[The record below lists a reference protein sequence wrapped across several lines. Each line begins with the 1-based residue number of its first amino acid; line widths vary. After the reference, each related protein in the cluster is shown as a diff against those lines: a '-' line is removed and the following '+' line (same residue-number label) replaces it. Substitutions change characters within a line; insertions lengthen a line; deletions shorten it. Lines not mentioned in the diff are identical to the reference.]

1 MRIRMYNVGFGD
13 CFCIRDRKS
22 SLLVDFG
29 AANSKIEGRP
39 RREVFDVIISDLTTI
54 SRKNLLL
61 THFHPDHVSGLLYMM
76 RYRRDAYEFEKIYLP
91 DVFSDPEM
99 KYTLT
104 LLLLADVTKKAS
116 LPGRRV
122 SLFALAEALC
132 ARKVKIDLLSRGS
145 EFEGKYTALWPDVR
159 EVSRETEDVFNS
171 LIEDNEKAMTELVNI
186 AEEVRQLFM
195 SMTEEE
201 NEADDPGAEK
211 EAEDAALNQKDSD
224 SAGSVQENG
233 GLQEYVQTKLELES
247 KMGVDGFAAQAHA
260 ANGTAEVEK
269 GAETESAAGTGAK
282 PAVRSAEQEDT
293 VNSQKETQRRLR
305 PEKLEKKFRELQA
318 TPEFQILLE
327 CAEKQGSLLRQFR
340 HKISLAFQNTRD
352 GELNLLFTGDV
363 QPQYMKMIVED
374 YDGKIPLHEHY
385 WCIKVPHHGTES
397 HFFDFS
403 RFSPENMLIPNGAY
417 YDNSKKKSKNQR
429 TSMQYGG
436 LFYIN
441 DAHMYCSNCDCCDS
455 YENGCSC
462 REYDVISPSYYKDI

>member
-54 SRKNLLL
+54 RKKNLLL

-91 DVFSDPEM
+91 DVFSGPEM
-99 KYTLT
+99 KYTLA

-122 SLFALAEALC
+122 SLFALAEALY

-145 EFEGKYTALWPDVR
+145 EFEGKYTALWPDVS
-159 EVSRETEDVFNS
+159 EVSRETEEVFNS
-171 LIEDNEKAMTELVNI
+171 LIENHENAMTELVNI
-186 AEEVRQLFM
+186 AEEVRELFL
-195 SMTEEE
+195 SMTEETLEAEEKSEPLSVPEDTDGPESSLKDPREYSGE
-201 NEADDPGAEK
+201 NEEYTQEKLVLANEDAGAAIEDTAEDPEETEK
-211 EAEDAALNQKDSD
+211 ER
-224 SAGSVQENG
+224 V
-233 GLQEYVQTKLELES
+233 
-247 KMGVDGFAAQAHA
+247 
-260 ANGTAEVEK
+260 
-269 GAETESAAGTGAK
+269 
-282 PAVRSAEQEDT
+282 
-293 VNSQKETQRRLR
+293 RRLN

-318 TPEFQILLE
+318 TEEFQALLE
-327 CAEKQGSLLRQFR
+327 SAEKQGHSLRQFR
-340 HKISLAFQNTRD
+340 HKISLAFQNTID

-363 QPQYMKMIVED
+363 QPQYMKMIAEN
-374 YDGKIPLHEHY
+374 YDGKIQLHEHY

-403 RFSPENMLIPNGAY
+403 GFSPENMMIPNGAY

>member
-54 SRKNLLL
+54 RKKNLLL

-91 DVFSDPEM
+91 DVFSGPEM
-99 KYTLT
+99 KYTLA

-145 EFEGKYTALWPDVR
+145 EFEGKYTALWPDVS
-159 EVSRETEDVFNS
+159 EVSRETEEVFNS
-171 LIEDNEKAMTELVNI
+171 LIENHENAMTELVNI
-186 AEEVRQLFM
+186 AEEVRELFL
-195 SMTEEE
+195 SMTEETLEAEEKSEPLSVPEDTDGPESSLKDPREYSGE
-201 NEADDPGAEK
+201 NEEYTQEKLVLANEDAGAAIEDTAEDPEETEK
-211 EAEDAALNQKDSD
+211 ER
-224 SAGSVQENG
+224 V
-233 GLQEYVQTKLELES
+233 
-247 KMGVDGFAAQAHA
+247 
-260 ANGTAEVEK
+260 
-269 GAETESAAGTGAK
+269 
-282 PAVRSAEQEDT
+282 
-293 VNSQKETQRRLR
+293 RRLN

-318 TPEFQILLE
+318 TEEFQALLE
-327 CAEKQGSLLRQFR
+327 SAEKQGHSLRQFR
-340 HKISLAFQNTRD
+340 HKISLAFHNTID

-363 QPQYMKMIVED
+363 QPQYMKMIAEN
-374 YDGKIPLHEHY
+374 YDGKIQLHEHY

-397 HFFDFS
+397 HFFDF
-403 RFSPENMLIPNGAY
+403 RGFSPENMMIPNGAY

>member
-54 SRKNLLL
+54 RKKNLLL

-91 DVFSDPEM
+91 DVFSGPEM
-99 KYTLT
+99 KYTLA

-145 EFEGKYTALWPDVR
+145 EFEGKYTALWPDVS
-159 EVSRETEDVFNS
+159 EVSRETEEVFNS
-171 LIEDNEKAMTELVNI
+171 LIENHENAMTELVNI
-186 AEEVRQLFM
+186 AEEVRELFL
-195 SMTEEE
+195 SMTEETLEAEEKSEPLSVPEDTDGPESSLKDPREYSGE
-201 NEADDPGAEK
+201 NEEYTQEKLVLANEDAGAAIEDTAEDPEETEK
-211 EAEDAALNQKDSD
+211 ER
-224 SAGSVQENG
+224 V
-233 GLQEYVQTKLELES
+233 
-247 KMGVDGFAAQAHA
+247 
-260 ANGTAEVEK
+260 
-269 GAETESAAGTGAK
+269 
-282 PAVRSAEQEDT
+282 
-293 VNSQKETQRRLR
+293 RRLN

-318 TPEFQILLE
+318 TEEFQALLE
-327 CAEKQGSLLRQFR
+327 SAEKQGHSLRQFR
-340 HKISLAFQNTRD
+340 HKISLAFQNTID

-363 QPQYMKMIVED
+363 QPQYLKMIAEN
-374 YDGKIPLHEHY
+374 YDGKIQLHEHY
-385 WCIKVPHHGTES
+385 WCIKVTHHGTES

-403 RFSPENMLIPNGAY
+403 GFSPENMMIPNGAY

>member
-1 MRIRMYNVGFGD
+1 MRIRIYNVGFGD

-54 SRKNLLL
+54 RKKNLLL

-91 DVFSDPEM
+91 DVFSGPEM
-99 KYTLT
+99 KYTLA

-145 EFEGKYTALWPDVR
+145 EFEGKYTALWPDVS
-159 EVSRETEDVFNS
+159 EVSRETEEVFNS
-171 LIEDNEKAMTELVNI
+171 LIENHENAMTELVNI
-186 AEEVRQLFM
+186 AEEVRELFL
-195 SMTEEE
+195 SMTEETLEAEEKSESLSVPEDTDGPESSLKDPREYSGE
-201 NEADDPGAEK
+201 NEEYTQEKLVLANEDAGAAIEDTAEDPEETEK
-211 EAEDAALNQKDSD
+211 ER
-224 SAGSVQENG
+224 V
-233 GLQEYVQTKLELES
+233 
-247 KMGVDGFAAQAHA
+247 
-260 ANGTAEVEK
+260 
-269 GAETESAAGTGAK
+269 
-282 PAVRSAEQEDT
+282 
-293 VNSQKETQRRLR
+293 RRLN

-318 TPEFQILLE
+318 TEEFQALLE
-327 CAEKQGSLLRQFR
+327 SAEKQGHSLRQFR
-340 HKISLAFQNTRD
+340 HKISLAFQNTID

-363 QPQYMKMIVED
+363 QPQYMKMIAEN
-374 YDGKIPLHEHY
+374 YDGKIQLHEHY

-403 RFSPENMLIPNGAY
+403 GFSPENMMIPNGAY

>member
-54 SRKNLLL
+54 RKKNLLL

-91 DVFSDPEM
+91 DVFSGPEM
-99 KYTLT
+99 KYTLA

-145 EFEGKYTALWPDVR
+145 EFEGKYTALWPDVS
-159 EVSRETEDVFNS
+159 EVSRETEEVFNS
-171 LIEDNEKAMTELVNI
+171 LIENHENAMTELVNI
-186 AEEVRQLFM
+186 AEEVRELFL
-195 SMTEEE
+195 SMTEETLEAEEKSEPLSVPEDTDGPESSLKDPREYSGE
-201 NEADDPGAEK
+201 NEEYTQEKLVLANEDAGAAIEDTAEDPEETEK
-211 EAEDAALNQKDSD
+211 ER
-224 SAGSVQENG
+224 V
-233 GLQEYVQTKLELES
+233 
-247 KMGVDGFAAQAHA
+247 
-260 ANGTAEVEK
+260 
-269 GAETESAAGTGAK
+269 
-282 PAVRSAEQEDT
+282 
-293 VNSQKETQRRLR
+293 RRLN

-318 TPEFQILLE
+318 TEEFQALLE
-327 CAEKQGSLLRQFR
+327 SAEKQGHSLRQFR
-340 HKISLAFQNTRD
+340 HKISLAFQNTID

-363 QPQYMKMIVED
+363 QPQYMKMIAEN
-374 YDGKIPLHEHY
+374 YDGKIQLHEHY

-403 RFSPENMLIPNGAY
+403 GFSPENMMIPNGAY

-436 LFYIN
+436 LFY
-441 DAHMYCSNCDCCDS
+441 
-455 YENGCSC
+455 
-462 REYDVISPSYYKDI
+462 

>member
-54 SRKNLLL
+54 RKKNLLL

-159 EVSRETEDVFNS
+159 TVSSETEDVFNS
-171 LIEDNEKAMTELVNI
+171 LIENNEKAMTELVNI

-195 SMTEEE
+195 SMTEDE
-201 NEADDPGAEK
+201 NESDVNLGAEK
-211 EAEDAALNQKDSD
+211 EVVDAAGKQTDSD
-224 SAGSVQENG
+224 SAGSVQGNNG
-233 GLQEYVQTKLELES
+233 TQEY
-247 KMGVDGFAAQAHA
+247 AQAELRH
-260 ANGTAEVEK
+260 
-269 GAETESAAGTGAK
+269 
-282 PAVRSAEQEDT
+282 
-293 VNSQKETQRRLR
+293 RLK

-318 TPEFQILLE
+318 TAEFQALLE
-327 CAEKQGSLLRQFR
+327 CAEKQGHLLRQFR

-363 QPQYMKMIVED
+363 QPRYMKMIVED
-374 YDGKIPLHEHY
+374 YDGRIPLHEHY

-403 RFSPENMLIPNGAY
+403 RFSPENMMIPNGAY

>member
-54 SRKNLLL
+54 RKKNLLL

-91 DVFSDPEM
+91 DVFSGPEM
-99 KYTLT
+99 KYTLA

-145 EFEGKYTALWPDVR
+145 EFEGKYTALWPDVS
-159 EVSRETEDVFNS
+159 EVSRETEEVFNS
-171 LIEDNEKAMTELVNI
+171 LIENHENAMTELVNI
-186 AEEVRQLFM
+186 AEEVRELFL
-195 SMTEEE
+195 SMTEETLEAEEKSEPLSVPEDTDGPESSLKDPREYSGE
-201 NEADDPGAEK
+201 NEEYTQEKLVLANEDAGAAIEDTAEDPEETEK
-211 EAEDAALNQKDSD
+211 ER
-224 SAGSVQENG
+224 V
-233 GLQEYVQTKLELES
+233 
-247 KMGVDGFAAQAHA
+247 
-260 ANGTAEVEK
+260 
-269 GAETESAAGTGAK
+269 
-282 PAVRSAEQEDT
+282 
-293 VNSQKETQRRLR
+293 RRLN

-318 TPEFQILLE
+318 TEEFQALLE
-327 CAEKQGSLLRQFR
+327 SAEKQGHSLRQFR
-340 HKISLAFQNTRD
+340 HKISLAFQNTID

-363 QPQYMKMIVED
+363 QPQYMKMIAEN
-374 YDGKIPLHEHY
+374 YDGKIQLHEHY

-403 RFSPENMLIPNGAY
+403 GFSPENMMIPNGAY

-462 REYDVISPSYYKDI
+462 REYDVISPLYYKDI

>member
-54 SRKNLLL
+54 RKKNLLL

-159 EVSRETEDVFNS
+159 TVSSETEDVFNS
-171 LIEDNEKAMTELVNI
+171 LIENNEKAMTELVNI

-195 SMTEEE
+195 SMTEDE
-201 NEADDPGAEK
+201 NEADVNLGAEK
-211 EAEDAALNQKDSD
+211 EVVDAAGKQTDSD
-224 SAGSVQENG
+224 SAGSVQGNNG
-233 GLQEYVQTKLELES
+233 TQEY
-247 KMGVDGFAAQAHA
+247 AQAELRH
-260 ANGTAEVEK
+260 
-269 GAETESAAGTGAK
+269 
-282 PAVRSAEQEDT
+282 
-293 VNSQKETQRRLR
+293 RLK

-318 TPEFQILLE
+318 TAEFQALLE
-327 CAEKQGSLLRQFR
+327 CAEKQGHLLRQFR

-363 QPQYMKMIVED
+363 QPRYMKMIVED
-374 YDGKIPLHEHY
+374 YDGRIPLHEHY

-403 RFSPENMLIPNGAY
+403 RFSPENMMIPNGAY

-462 REYDVISPSYYKDI
+462 REYDIISPSYYKDI

>member
-1 MRIRMYNVGFGD
+1 MYNVGFGD

-54 SRKNLLL
+54 RKKNLLL

-91 DVFSDPEM
+91 DVFSGPEM
-99 KYTLT
+99 KYTLA
-104 LLLLADVTKKAS
+104 LLLLADVTKKVS

-145 EFEGKYTALWPDVR
+145 EFEGKYTALWPDVS
-159 EVSRETEDVFNS
+159 EVSRETEEVFNS
-171 LIEDNEKAMTELVNI
+171 LIENHENAMTELVNI
-186 AEEVRQLFM
+186 AEEVRELFL
-195 SMTEEE
+195 SMTEETLEAEEKSEPLSVPEDTDGPESSLKDPREYSGE
-201 NEADDPGAEK
+201 NEEYTQEKLVLANEDAGAAIEDTAEDPEETEK
-211 EAEDAALNQKDSD
+211 ER
-224 SAGSVQENG
+224 V
-233 GLQEYVQTKLELES
+233 
-247 KMGVDGFAAQAHA
+247 
-260 ANGTAEVEK
+260 
-269 GAETESAAGTGAK
+269 
-282 PAVRSAEQEDT
+282 
-293 VNSQKETQRRLR
+293 RRLN

-318 TPEFQILLE
+318 TEEFQALLE
-327 CAEKQGSLLRQFR
+327 SAEKQGHSLRQFR
-340 HKISLAFQNTRD
+340 HKISLAFQNTID

-363 QPQYMKMIVED
+363 QPQYMKMIAEN
-374 YDGKIPLHEHY
+374 YDGKIQLHEHY

-403 RFSPENMLIPNGAY
+403 GFSPENMMIPNGAY

>member
-13 CFCIRDRKS
+13 CFCIRDRKG

-29 AANSKIEGRP
+29 AVNSKIEGRP

-54 SRKNLLL
+54 RKKNLLL

-122 SLFALAEALC
+122 SLLALAEALC

-145 EFEGKYTALWPDVR
+145 EFEGKYTALWPDVKM
-159 EVSRETEDVFNS
+159 VNRETEDVFNS

-195 SMTEEE
+195 SMTVDE
-201 NEADDPGAEK
+201 NGADNLGAEK
-211 EAEDAALNQKDSD
+211 EAVDA
-224 SAGSVQENG
+224 
-233 GLQEYVQTKLELES
+233 
-247 KMGVDGFAAQAHA
+247 A
-260 ANGTAEVEK
+260 ANGTV
-269 GAETESAAGTGAK
+269 GAETGAETASTAGTGVK
-282 PAVRSAEQEDT
+282 SAVKSAEQEDIE
-293 VNSQKETQRRLR
+293 NSQKETQRRLR
-305 PEKLEKKFRELQA
+305 PEKLEKKFRELQV
-318 TPEFQILLE
+318 TPEFQTLLE
-327 CAEKQGSLLRQFR
+327 CAEKQGHLLRQFR
-340 HKISLAFQNTRD
+340 HKISLAFQNTSD

-403 RFSPENMLIPNGAY
+403 RFSPENMMIPNGAY

>member
-54 SRKNLLL
+54 RKKNLLL

-159 EVSRETEDVFNS
+159 TVSNETEDVFNS

-195 SMTEEE
+195 SMTEDE
-201 NEADDPGAEK
+201 NEADVNLGAEK
-211 EAEDAALNQKDSD
+211 EVVDAAGKQTDSD
-224 SAGSVQENG
+224 SAGSVQGNNG
-233 GLQEYVQTKLELES
+233 AQEY
-247 KMGVDGFAAQAHA
+247 AQAELRH
-260 ANGTAEVEK
+260 
-269 GAETESAAGTGAK
+269 
-282 PAVRSAEQEDT
+282 
-293 VNSQKETQRRLR
+293 RLK

-318 TPEFQILLE
+318 TAEFQALLE
-327 CAEKQGSLLRQFR
+327 CAEKQGHLLRQFR

-363 QPQYMKMIVED
+363 QPRYMKMIVED
-374 YDGKIPLHEHY
+374 YDGRIPLHEHY

-403 RFSPENMLIPNGAY
+403 RFSPENMMIPNGAY

>member
-54 SRKNLLL
+54 RKKNLLL

-91 DVFSDPEM
+91 DVFSGPEM
-99 KYTLT
+99 KYTLA

-145 EFEGKYTALWPDVR
+145 EFEGKYTALWPDVS
-159 EVSRETEDVFNS
+159 EVSRETEEVFNS
-171 LIEDNEKAMTELVNI
+171 LIENHENAMTELVNI
-186 AEEVRQLFM
+186 AEEVRELFL
-195 SMTEEE
+195 SMTEETLEAEEKSEPLSVPEDTDGPESSLKDPREYSGE
-201 NEADDPGAEK
+201 NEGYTQEKLVLANEDAGAAIEDTAEDPEETEK
-211 EAEDAALNQKDSD
+211 ER
-224 SAGSVQENG
+224 V
-233 GLQEYVQTKLELES
+233 
-247 KMGVDGFAAQAHA
+247 
-260 ANGTAEVEK
+260 
-269 GAETESAAGTGAK
+269 
-282 PAVRSAEQEDT
+282 
-293 VNSQKETQRRLR
+293 RRLN

-318 TPEFQILLE
+318 TEEFQALLE
-327 CAEKQGSLLRQFR
+327 SAEKQGHSLRQFR
-340 HKISLAFQNTRD
+340 HKISLAFQNTID

-363 QPQYMKMIVED
+363 QPQYMKMIAEN
-374 YDGKIPLHEHY
+374 YDGKIQLYEHY

-403 RFSPENMLIPNGAY
+403 GFSPENMMIPNGAY

>member
-54 SRKNLLL
+54 RKKNLLL
-61 THFHPDHVSGLLYMM
+61 THFHPDHVSGLLYIM

-91 DVFSDPEM
+91 DVFSGPEM
-99 KYTLT
+99 KYTLA

-145 EFEGKYTALWPDVR
+145 EFEGKYTALWPDVS
-159 EVSRETEDVFNS
+159 EVSRETEEVFNS
-171 LIEDNEKAMTELVNI
+171 LIENHENAMTELVNI
-186 AEEVRQLFM
+186 AEEVRELFL
-195 SMTEEE
+195 SMTEETLEAEEKSEPLSVPEDTDGPESSLKDPREYSGE
-201 NEADDPGAEK
+201 NEEYTQEKLVLANEDAGAAIEDTAEDPEETEK
-211 EAEDAALNQKDSD
+211 ER
-224 SAGSVQENG
+224 V
-233 GLQEYVQTKLELES
+233 
-247 KMGVDGFAAQAHA
+247 
-260 ANGTAEVEK
+260 
-269 GAETESAAGTGAK
+269 
-282 PAVRSAEQEDT
+282 
-293 VNSQKETQRRLR
+293 RRLN

-318 TPEFQILLE
+318 TEEFQALLE
-327 CAEKQGSLLRQFR
+327 SAEKQGHSLRQFR
-340 HKISLAFQNTRD
+340 HKISLAFQNTID

-363 QPQYMKMIVED
+363 QPQYMKMIAEN
-374 YDGKIPLHEHY
+374 YDGKIQLHEHY

-403 RFSPENMLIPNGAY
+403 GFSPENMMIPNGAY

>member
-13 CFCIRDRKS
+13 CFCIRDRKG

-29 AANSKIEGRP
+29 AVNSKIEGRP

-54 SRKNLLL
+54 RKKNLLL

-122 SLFALAEALC
+122 SLLALAEALC

-159 EVSRETEDVFNS
+159 TVSSETEDVFNS
-171 LIEDNEKAMTELVNI
+171 LIENNEKAMTELVNI

-195 SMTEEE
+195 SMTEDE
-201 NEADDPGAEK
+201 NEADVNLGAEK
-211 EAEDAALNQKDSD
+211 EVVDAAGKQTDSD
-224 SAGSVQENG
+224 SAGSVQGNNG
-233 GLQEYVQTKLELES
+233 TQEY
-247 KMGVDGFAAQAHA
+247 AQAELWH
-260 ANGTAEVEK
+260 
-269 GAETESAAGTGAK
+269 
-282 PAVRSAEQEDT
+282 
-293 VNSQKETQRRLR
+293 RLK

-318 TPEFQILLE
+318 TAEFQALLE
-327 CAEKQGSLLRQFR
+327 CAEKQGHLLRQFR

-363 QPQYMKMIVED
+363 QPRYMKMIVED
-374 YDGKIPLHEHY
+374 YDRRIPLHEHY

-403 RFSPENMLIPNGAY
+403 RFSPENMMIPNGAY

>member
-54 SRKNLLL
+54 RKKNLLL

-91 DVFSDPEM
+91 DVFSGPEM
-99 KYTLT
+99 KYTLA

-145 EFEGKYTALWPDVR
+145 EFEGKYTALWPDVS
-159 EVSRETEDVFNS
+159 EVSRETEEVFNS
-171 LIEDNEKAMTELVNI
+171 LIENHENAMTELVNI
-186 AEEVRQLFM
+186 AEEVRELFL
-195 SMTEEE
+195 SMTEETLEAEEKSEPLSVPEDTDGPESSLKDPREYSGE
-201 NEADDPGAEK
+201 NEEYTQEKLVLANEDAGAAIEDTAEDPEETEK
-211 EAEDAALNQKDSD
+211 ER
-224 SAGSVQENG
+224 V
-233 GLQEYVQTKLELES
+233 
-247 KMGVDGFAAQAHA
+247 
-260 ANGTAEVEK
+260 
-269 GAETESAAGTGAK
+269 
-282 PAVRSAEQEDT
+282 
-293 VNSQKETQRRLR
+293 RRLN

-318 TPEFQILLE
+318 TEEFQALLE
-327 CAEKQGSLLRQFR
+327 SAEKQGHSLRQFR
-340 HKISLAFQNTRD
+340 HKISLAFQNTID

-363 QPQYMKMIVED
+363 QPQYFKFIEEN
-374 YDGKIPLHEHY
+374 YDGQILLNEHY
-385 WCIKVPHHGTES
+385 WCMMVPHHGTVS

-403 RFSPENMLIPNGAY
+403 GFSPENMMIPNGAY

>member
-29 AANSKIEGRP
+29 AANSKIEGKP
-39 RREVFDVIISDLTTI
+39 RRDVFDVIISDLTTI
-54 SRKNLLL
+54 RKKNLLL

-91 DVFSDPEM
+91 DVFSEPEM
-99 KYTLT
+99 KYTLA

-132 ARKVKIDLLSRGS
+132 ARKVKIDLLSRGD
-145 EFEGKYTALWPDVR
+145 EFEEKYTALWPDVHMVG
-159 EVSRETEDVFNS
+159 EETEDVFNS
-171 LIEDNEKAMTELVNI
+171 LIEDNESAMTELVNI
-186 AEEVRQLFM
+186 AEEVRQLFL
-195 SMTEEE
+195 SMTEEAEGRILPEEATE
-201 NEADDPGAEK
+201 NTSESGDF
-211 EAEDAALNQKDSD
+211 DA
-224 SAGSVQENG
+224 SV
-233 GLQEYVQTKLELES
+233 
-247 KMGVDGFAAQAHA
+247 
-260 ANGTAEVEK
+260 
-269 GAETESAAGTGAK
+269 ET
-282 PAVRSAEQEDT
+282 
-293 VNSQKETQRRLR
+293 QKEKLRRLR

-318 TPEFQILLE
+318 TPEFQSLLE
-327 CAEKQGSLLRQFR
+327 RAEQQGNLLRQFR

-352 GELNLLFTGDV
+352 GELNMLFTGDV

-403 RFSPENMLIPNGAY
+403 RFSPENMMIPNGAY

>member
-13 CFCIRDRKS
+13 CFCIRDRKR

-54 SRKNLLL
+54 RKKNLLL

-91 DVFSDPEM
+91 DVFSGPEM
-99 KYTLT
+99 KYTLA

-145 EFEGKYTALWPDVR
+145 EFEGKYTALWPDVS
-159 EVSRETEDVFNS
+159 EVSRETEEVFNS
-171 LIEDNEKAMTELVNI
+171 LIENHENAMTELVNI
-186 AEEVRQLFM
+186 AEEVRELFL
-195 SMTEEE
+195 SMTEETLEAEEKSEPLSVPEDTDGPESSLKDPREYSGE
-201 NEADDPGAEK
+201 NEEYTQEKLVLANEDAGAAIEDTAEDPEENEK
-211 EAEDAALNQKDSD
+211 ER
-224 SAGSVQENG
+224 V
-233 GLQEYVQTKLELES
+233 
-247 KMGVDGFAAQAHA
+247 
-260 ANGTAEVEK
+260 
-269 GAETESAAGTGAK
+269 
-282 PAVRSAEQEDT
+282 
-293 VNSQKETQRRLR
+293 RRLN

-318 TPEFQILLE
+318 TEEFRALLE
-327 CAEKQGSLLRQFR
+327 SAEKQGHSLRQFR
-340 HKISLAFQNTRD
+340 HKISLAFQNTID

-363 QPQYMKMIVED
+363 QPQYMKMIAEN
-374 YDGKIPLHEHY
+374 YDGKIQLHEHY

-403 RFSPENMLIPNGAY
+403 GFSPENMMIPNGAY

-441 DAHMYCSNCDCCDS
+441 DALMYCSNCDCCDS

>member
-13 CFCIRDRKS
+13 CFCIRDRKG

-29 AANSKIEGRP
+29 AVNSKIEGRP

-54 SRKNLLL
+54 RKKNLLL

-76 RYRRDAYEFEKIYLP
+76 RYRRYAYEFEKIYLP

-122 SLFALAEALC
+122 SLLALAEALC

-145 EFEGKYTALWPDVR
+145 EFEGKYTALWPDVKM
-159 EVSRETEDVFNS
+159 VNRETEDVFNS

-195 SMTEEE
+195 SMTVDE
-201 NEADDPGAEK
+201 NGADNLGAEK
-211 EAEDAALNQKDSD
+211 EAVDA
-224 SAGSVQENG
+224 
-233 GLQEYVQTKLELES
+233 
-247 KMGVDGFAAQAHA
+247 A
-260 ANGTAEVEK
+260 ANGTV
-269 GAETESAAGTGAK
+269 GAETGAETASTAGTGVK
-282 PAVRSAEQEDT
+282 SAVKSAEQEDIE
-293 VNSQKETQRRLR
+293 NSQKETQSRLR

-318 TPEFQILLE
+318 TAEFQALLE
-327 CAEKQGSLLRQFR
+327 CAEKQGHLLRQFR
-340 HKISLAFQNTRD
+340 HKISLAFQNTSD
-352 GELNLLFTGDV
+352 SELNLLFTGDV

-403 RFSPENMLIPNGAY
+403 RFSPENMMIPNGAY

>member
-1 MRIRMYNVGFGD
+1 MRIRMYNVGFGE

-54 SRKNLLL
+54 RKKNLLL

-91 DVFSDPEM
+91 DVFSGPEM
-99 KYTLT
+99 KYTLA

-145 EFEGKYTALWPDVR
+145 EFEGKYTALWPDVS
-159 EVSRETEDVFNS
+159 EVSRETEEVFNS
-171 LIEDNEKAMTELVNI
+171 LIENHENAMTELVNI
-186 AEEVRQLFM
+186 AEEVRELFL
-195 SMTEEE
+195 SMTEETLEAEEKSEPLSVPEDTDGPESSLKDPREYSGE
-201 NEADDPGAEK
+201 NEEYTQEKLVLANEDAGAAIEDTAEDPEETEK
-211 EAEDAALNQKDSD
+211 ER
-224 SAGSVQENG
+224 V
-233 GLQEYVQTKLELES
+233 
-247 KMGVDGFAAQAHA
+247 
-260 ANGTAEVEK
+260 
-269 GAETESAAGTGAK
+269 
-282 PAVRSAEQEDT
+282 
-293 VNSQKETQRRLR
+293 RRLN

-318 TPEFQILLE
+318 TEEFQALLE
-327 CAEKQGSLLRQFR
+327 SAEKQGHSLRQFR
-340 HKISLAFQNTRD
+340 HKISLAFQNTID

-363 QPQYMKMIVED
+363 QPQYMKMIAEN
-374 YDGKIPLHEHY
+374 YDGKIQLHEHY

-403 RFSPENMLIPNGAY
+403 GFSPENMMIPNGAY

>member
-54 SRKNLLL
+54 RKKNLLL

-91 DVFSDPEM
+91 DVFSGPEM
-99 KYTLT
+99 KYTLA

-145 EFEGKYTALWPDVR
+145 EFEGKYTALWPDVS
-159 EVSRETEDVFNS
+159 EVSRETEEVFNS
-171 LIEDNEKAMTELVNI
+171 LIENHENAMTELVNI
-186 AEEVRQLFM
+186 AEEVRELFL
-195 SMTEEE
+195 SMTEETLEAEEKSEPLSVPEDTDGPESSLKDPREYSGE
-201 NEADDPGAEK
+201 NEEYTQEKLVLANEDAGAAIEDTAEDPEETEK
-211 EAEDAALNQKDSD
+211 ER
-224 SAGSVQENG
+224 V
-233 GLQEYVQTKLELES
+233 
-247 KMGVDGFAAQAHA
+247 
-260 ANGTAEVEK
+260 
-269 GAETESAAGTGAK
+269 
-282 PAVRSAEQEDT
+282 
-293 VNSQKETQRRLR
+293 RRLN
-305 PEKLEKKFRELQA
+305 PEKLEKKVRELQA
-318 TPEFQILLE
+318 TEEFQALLE
-327 CAEKQGSLLRQFR
+327 SAEKQGHSLRQFR
-340 HKISLAFQNTRD
+340 HKISLAFQNTID

-363 QPQYMKMIVED
+363 QPQYMKMIAEN
-374 YDGKIPLHEHY
+374 YDGKIQLHEHY

-403 RFSPENMLIPNGAY
+403 GFSPENMMIPNGAY

>member
-54 SRKNLLL
+54 RKKNLLL

-91 DVFSDPEM
+91 DVFSGPEM
-99 KYTLT
+99 KYTLA
-104 LLLLADVTKKAS
+104 LLLLADVTKNDS

-145 EFEGKYTALWPDVR
+145 EFEGKYTALWPDVS
-159 EVSRETEDVFNS
+159 EVSRETEEVFNS
-171 LIEDNEKAMTELVNI
+171 LIENHENAMTELVNI
-186 AEEVRQLFM
+186 AEEVRELFL
-195 SMTEEE
+195 SMTEETLEAEEKSEPLSVPEDTDGPESSLKDPREYSGE
-201 NEADDPGAEK
+201 NEEYTQEKLVLANEDAGAAIEDTAEDPEETEK
-211 EAEDAALNQKDSD
+211 ER
-224 SAGSVQENG
+224 V
-233 GLQEYVQTKLELES
+233 
-247 KMGVDGFAAQAHA
+247 
-260 ANGTAEVEK
+260 
-269 GAETESAAGTGAK
+269 
-282 PAVRSAEQEDT
+282 
-293 VNSQKETQRRLR
+293 RRLN

-318 TPEFQILLE
+318 TEEFQALLE
-327 CAEKQGSLLRQFR
+327 SAEKQGHSLRQFR
-340 HKISLAFQNTRD
+340 HKISLAFQNTID

-363 QPQYMKMIVED
+363 QPQYLKMIAEN
-374 YDGKIPLHEHY
+374 YDGKIQLHEHY

-403 RFSPENMLIPNGAY
+403 GFSPENMMIPNGAY

>member
-1 MRIRMYNVGFGD
+1 MYNVGFGD

-54 SRKNLLL
+54 RKKNLLL

-91 DVFSDPEM
+91 DVFSGPEM
-99 KYTLT
+99 KYTLA

-132 ARKVKIDLLSRGS
+132 ARRVKIDLLSRGS
-145 EFEGKYTALWPDVR
+145 EFEGKYTALWPDLS
-159 EVSRETEDVFNS
+159 EVSRETEEVFNS
-171 LIEDNEKAMTELVNI
+171 LIENHENAMTELVNI
-186 AEEVRQLFM
+186 AEEVRELFL
-195 SMTEEE
+195 SMTEETLEAEEKSEPLSVPEDTDGPESSLKDPREYSGE
-201 NEADDPGAEK
+201 NEEYTQEKLVLANEDAGAAIEDTAEDPEETEK
-211 EAEDAALNQKDSD
+211 ER
-224 SAGSVQENG
+224 V
-233 GLQEYVQTKLELES
+233 
-247 KMGVDGFAAQAHA
+247 
-260 ANGTAEVEK
+260 
-269 GAETESAAGTGAK
+269 
-282 PAVRSAEQEDT
+282 
-293 VNSQKETQRRLR
+293 RRLN

-318 TPEFQILLE
+318 TEEFQALLE
-327 CAEKQGSLLRQFR
+327 SAEKQGHSLRQFR
-340 HKISLAFQNTRD
+340 HKISLAFQNTID

-363 QPQYMKMIVED
+363 QPQYMKMIAEN
-374 YDGKIPLHEHY
+374 YDGKIQLHEHY

-403 RFSPENMLIPNGAY
+403 GFSPENMMIPNGAY

>member
-54 SRKNLLL
+54 RKKNLLL

-91 DVFSDPEM
+91 DVFSGPEM
-99 KYTLT
+99 KYTLA

-145 EFEGKYTALWPDVR
+145 EFEGKYTALWPDVS
-159 EVSRETEDVFNS
+159 EVSRETEEVFNS
-171 LIEDNEKAMTELVNI
+171 LIENHENAMTELVNI
-186 AEEVRQLFM
+186 AEEVRELFL
-195 SMTEEE
+195 SMTEETLEAEEKSEPLSVPEDTDGPESSLKDPREYSGE
-201 NEADDPGAEK
+201 NEEYTQEKLVLANEDAGAAIEDTAEDPEETEK
-211 EAEDAALNQKDSD
+211 ER
-224 SAGSVQENG
+224 V
-233 GLQEYVQTKLELES
+233 
-247 KMGVDGFAAQAHA
+247 
-260 ANGTAEVEK
+260 
-269 GAETESAAGTGAK
+269 
-282 PAVRSAEQEDT
+282 
-293 VNSQKETQRRLR
+293 RRLN
-305 PEKLEKKFRELQA
+305 PEKLEKKFRELHA
-318 TPEFQILLE
+318 TEEFQALLE
-327 CAEKQGSLLRQFR
+327 SAEKQGHSLRQFR
-340 HKISLAFQNTRD
+340 HKISLAFHNTID

-363 QPQYMKMIVED
+363 QPQYMKMIAEN
-374 YDGKIPLHEHY
+374 YDGKIQLHEHY

-403 RFSPENMLIPNGAY
+403 GFSPENMMIPNGAY

>member
-54 SRKNLLL
+54 RKKNLLL

-91 DVFSDPEM
+91 DVFSGPEM
-99 KYTLT
+99 KYTLA

-145 EFEGKYTALWPDVR
+145 EFEGKYTALWPDVS
-159 EVSRETEDVFNS
+159 EVSRETEEVFNS
-171 LIEDNEKAMTELVNI
+171 LIENHENAMTELVNI
-186 AEEVRQLFM
+186 AEEVRELFL
-195 SMTEEE
+195 SMTEETLEAEEKSEPLSVPEDTDGPESSLKDPREYSGE
-201 NEADDPGAEK
+201 NEEYTQEKLVLANEDAGA
-211 EAEDAALNQKDSD
+211 AIEDAAEDP
-224 SAGSVQENG
+224 E
-233 GLQEYVQTKLELES
+233 
-247 KMGVDGFAAQAHA
+247 
-260 ANGTAEVEK
+260 
-269 GAETESAAGTGAK
+269 ETE
-282 PAVRSAEQEDT
+282 
-293 VNSQKETQRRLR
+293 KERVCRLN

-318 TPEFQILLE
+318 TEEFQALLE
-327 CAEKQGSLLRQFR
+327 SAEKQGHSLRQFR
-340 HKISLAFQNTRD
+340 HKISLAFQNTID

-363 QPQYMKMIVED
+363 QPQYMKMIAEN
-374 YDGKIPLHEHY
+374 YDGKIQLHEHY

-403 RFSPENMLIPNGAY
+403 GFSPENMMIPNGAY

>member
-54 SRKNLLL
+54 RKKNLLL

-91 DVFSDPEM
+91 DVFSGPEM
-99 KYTLT
+99 KYTLA
-104 LLLLADVTKKAS
+104 LLLLADVTKKAI

-145 EFEGKYTALWPDVR
+145 EFEGKYTALWPDVS
-159 EVSRETEDVFNS
+159 EVSRETEEVFNS
-171 LIEDNEKAMTELVNI
+171 LIENHENAMTELVNI
-186 AEEVRQLFM
+186 AEEVRELFL
-195 SMTEEE
+195 SMTEETLEAEEKSEPLSVPEDTDGPESSLKDPREYSGE
-201 NEADDPGAEK
+201 NEEYTQEKLVLANEDAGAAIEDTAEDPEETEK
-211 EAEDAALNQKDSD
+211 ER
-224 SAGSVQENG
+224 V
-233 GLQEYVQTKLELES
+233 
-247 KMGVDGFAAQAHA
+247 
-260 ANGTAEVEK
+260 
-269 GAETESAAGTGAK
+269 
-282 PAVRSAEQEDT
+282 
-293 VNSQKETQRRLR
+293 RRLN

-318 TPEFQILLE
+318 TEEFQALLE
-327 CAEKQGSLLRQFR
+327 SAEKQGHSLRQFR
-340 HKISLAFQNTRD
+340 HKISLAFQNTID

-363 QPQYMKMIVED
+363 QPQYMKMIAEN
-374 YDGKIPLHEHY
+374 YDGKIQLHEHY

-403 RFSPENMLIPNGAY
+403 GFSPENMMIPNGAY

>member
-54 SRKNLLL
+54 RKKNLLL

-91 DVFSDPEM
+91 DVFSGPEM
-99 KYTLT
+99 KYTLA

-145 EFEGKYTALWPDVR
+145 EFEGKYTALWPDVS
-159 EVSRETEDVFNS
+159 EVSRETEEVFNS
-171 LIEDNEKAMTELVNI
+171 LIENHENAMTELVNI
-186 AEEVRQLFM
+186 AEEVRELFL
-195 SMTEEE
+195 SMTEETLEAEEKSEPLSVPEDTDGPESSLKDPREYSGE
-201 NEADDPGAEK
+201 NEEYTQEKLVLANEDAGAAIEDTAEDPEETEK
-211 EAEDAALNQKDSD
+211 ER
-224 SAGSVQENG
+224 V
-233 GLQEYVQTKLELES
+233 
-247 KMGVDGFAAQAHA
+247 
-260 ANGTAEVEK
+260 
-269 GAETESAAGTGAK
+269 
-282 PAVRSAEQEDT
+282 
-293 VNSQKETQRRLR
+293 RRLN

-318 TPEFQILLE
+318 TEEFQALLE
-327 CAEKQGSLLRQFR
+327 SAEKQGHSLRQFR
-340 HKISLAFQNTRD
+340 HKISLAFQNTID

-363 QPQYMKMIVED
+363 QPQYMKMIAEN
-374 YDGKIPLHEHY
+374 YDGKIQLHEHY

-403 RFSPENMLIPNGAY
+403 GFSPENMMIPNGAY

-462 REYDVISPSYYKDI
+462 RE

>member
-54 SRKNLLL
+54 RKKNLLL

-91 DVFSDPEM
+91 DVFSGPEM
-99 KYTLT
+99 KYTLA

-145 EFEGKYTALWPDVR
+145 EFEGKYTALWPDVS
-159 EVSRETEDVFNS
+159 EVSRETEEVFNS
-171 LIEDNEKAMTELVNI
+171 LIENHENAMTELVNI
-186 AEEVRQLFM
+186 AEEVRELFL
-195 SMTEEE
+195 SMTEETLDAEEKSEPLSVPEDTDGPESSLKDPREYSGE
-201 NEADDPGAEK
+201 NEEYTQEKLVLANEDAGAAIEDTAEDPEETEK
-211 EAEDAALNQKDSD
+211 ER
-224 SAGSVQENG
+224 V
-233 GLQEYVQTKLELES
+233 
-247 KMGVDGFAAQAHA
+247 
-260 ANGTAEVEK
+260 
-269 GAETESAAGTGAK
+269 
-282 PAVRSAEQEDT
+282 
-293 VNSQKETQRRLR
+293 RRLN

-318 TPEFQILLE
+318 TEEFQALLE
-327 CAEKQGSLLRQFR
+327 SAEKQGHSLRQFR
-340 HKISLAFQNTRD
+340 HKISLAFQNTID

-363 QPQYMKMIVED
+363 QPQYMKMIAEN
-374 YDGKIPLHEHY
+374 YDGKIQLHEHY

-403 RFSPENMLIPNGAY
+403 GFSPENMMIPNGAY

>member
-54 SRKNLLL
+54 RKKNLLL

-91 DVFSDPEM
+91 DVFSGPEM
-99 KYTLT
+99 KYTLA

-145 EFEGKYTALWPDVR
+145 EFEGKYTALWPDVS
-159 EVSRETEDVFNS
+159 EVSRETEEVFNS
-171 LIEDNEKAMTELVNI
+171 LIENHENAMTELVNI
-186 AEEVRQLFM
+186 AEEVRELFL
-195 SMTEEE
+195 SMTEETLEAEEKSEPLSVPEDTDGPESSLKDPREYSGE
-201 NEADDPGAEK
+201 NEEYTQEKLVLANEDAGAAIEDTAEDPEETEK
-211 EAEDAALNQKDSD
+211 ER
-224 SAGSVQENG
+224 V
-233 GLQEYVQTKLELES
+233 
-247 KMGVDGFAAQAHA
+247 
-260 ANGTAEVEK
+260 
-269 GAETESAAGTGAK
+269 
-282 PAVRSAEQEDT
+282 
-293 VNSQKETQRRLR
+293 RRLN

-318 TPEFQILLE
+318 TEEFQALLE
-327 CAEKQGSLLRQFR
+327 SAEKQGHSLRQFR
-340 HKISLAFQNTRD
+340 HKISLAFQNTID

-363 QPQYMKMIVED
+363 QPQYMKMIAEN
-374 YDGKIPLHEHY
+374 YDGKIQLHEHY

-403 RFSPENMLIPNGAY
+403 GFSR
-417 YDNSKKKSKNQR
+417 K
-429 TSMQYGG
+429 T
-436 LFYIN
+436 
-441 DAHMYCSNCDCCDS
+441 
-455 YENGCSC
+455 
-462 REYDVISPSYYKDI
+462 

>member
-54 SRKNLLL
+54 RKKNLLL

-91 DVFSDPEM
+91 DVFSGPEM
-99 KYTLT
+99 KYTLA

-145 EFEGKYTALWPDVR
+145 EFEGKYTALWPDVS
-159 EVSRETEDVFNS
+159 EVSRETEEVFNS
-171 LIEDNEKAMTELVNI
+171 LIENHENAMTELVNI
-186 AEEVRQLFM
+186 AEEVRELFL
-195 SMTEEE
+195 SMTEETLEAEEKSEPLSVPEDTDGPESSLKDPREYSGE
-201 NEADDPGAEK
+201 NEEYTQEKLVLANEDAGAAIEDTAEDPEETEK
-211 EAEDAALNQKDSD
+211 ER
-224 SAGSVQENG
+224 V
-233 GLQEYVQTKLELES
+233 
-247 KMGVDGFAAQAHA
+247 
-260 ANGTAEVEK
+260 
-269 GAETESAAGTGAK
+269 
-282 PAVRSAEQEDT
+282 
-293 VNSQKETQRRLR
+293 RRLN

-318 TPEFQILLE
+318 TEEFQALLE
-327 CAEKQGSLLRQFR
+327 SAEKQGHSLRQFR
-340 HKISLAFQNTRD
+340 HKISLVFQNTID

-363 QPQYMKMIVED
+363 QPQYMKMIAEN
-374 YDGKIPLHEHY
+374 YDGKIQLHEHY

-403 RFSPENMLIPNGAY
+403 GFSPENMMIPNGAY

>member
-54 SRKNLLL
+54 RKKNLLL

-159 EVSRETEDVFNS
+159 TVSNETEDVFNS
-171 LIEDNEKAMTELVNI
+171 LIENNEKAMTELVNI

-195 SMTEEE
+195 SMTEDE
-201 NEADDPGAEK
+201 NEADVNLGEEK
-211 EAEDAALNQKDSD
+211 EVVDAAGKQTDSD
-224 SAGSVQENG
+224 SAGSVQGNNG
-233 GLQEYVQTKLELES
+233 TQEY
-247 KMGVDGFAAQAHA
+247 AQAELRH
-260 ANGTAEVEK
+260 
-269 GAETESAAGTGAK
+269 
-282 PAVRSAEQEDT
+282 
-293 VNSQKETQRRLR
+293 RLK

-318 TPEFQILLE
+318 TAEFQALLE
-327 CAEKQGSLLRQFR
+327 CAEKQGHLLRQFR

-363 QPQYMKMIVED
+363 QPRYMKMIVED
-374 YDGKIPLHEHY
+374 YDGRIPLHEHY

-403 RFSPENMLIPNGAY
+403 RFSPENMMIPNGAY

>member
-54 SRKNLLL
+54 RKKNLLL

-91 DVFSDPEM
+91 DVFSGPEM
-99 KYTLT
+99 KYTLA

-145 EFEGKYTALWPDVR
+145 EFEGKYTALWPDVS
-159 EVSRETEDVFNS
+159 EVSRETEEVFNS
-171 LIEDNEKAMTELVNI
+171 LIENHENAMTELVNI
-186 AEEVRQLFM
+186 AEEVRELFL
-195 SMTEEE
+195 SMTEETLEAEEKSEPLSVPEDTDGPESSLKDPREYSGE
-201 NEADDPGAEK
+201 NEEYTQEKLVLANEDAGAAIEDTAEDPEETEK
-211 EAEDAALNQKDSD
+211 ER
-224 SAGSVQENG
+224 V
-233 GLQEYVQTKLELES
+233 
-247 KMGVDGFAAQAHA
+247 
-260 ANGTAEVEK
+260 
-269 GAETESAAGTGAK
+269 
-282 PAVRSAEQEDT
+282 
-293 VNSQKETQRRLR
+293 RRLN

-318 TPEFQILLE
+318 TEEFQALLE
-327 CAEKQGSLLRQFR
+327 SAEKQGHSLRQFR
-340 HKISLAFQNTRD
+340 HKISLAFQNTSD

-363 QPQYMKMIVED
+363 QPQYMKMIAEN
-374 YDGKIPLHEHY
+374 YDGKIQLHEHY

-403 RFSPENMLIPNGAY
+403 GFSPENMMIPNGAY

>member
-1 MRIRMYNVGFGD
+1 MYNVGFGD

-54 SRKNLLL
+54 RKKNLLL

-91 DVFSDPEM
+91 DVFSGPEM
-99 KYTLT
+99 KYTLA

-145 EFEGKYTALWPDVR
+145 EFEGKYTALWPNVS
-159 EVSRETEDVFNS
+159 EVSRETEEVFNS
-171 LIEDNEKAMTELVNI
+171 LIENHENAMTELVNI
-186 AEEVRQLFM
+186 AEEVRELFL
-195 SMTEEE
+195 SMTEETLEAEEKSEPLSVPEDTDGPESSLKDPREYSGE
-201 NEADDPGAEK
+201 NEEYTQEKLVLANEDAGAAIEDTAEDPEETEK
-211 EAEDAALNQKDSD
+211 ER
-224 SAGSVQENG
+224 V
-233 GLQEYVQTKLELES
+233 
-247 KMGVDGFAAQAHA
+247 
-260 ANGTAEVEK
+260 
-269 GAETESAAGTGAK
+269 
-282 PAVRSAEQEDT
+282 
-293 VNSQKETQRRLR
+293 RRLN

-318 TPEFQILLE
+318 TEEFQALLE
-327 CAEKQGSLLRQFR
+327 SAEKQGHSLRQFR
-340 HKISLAFQNTRD
+340 HKISLAFQNTID

-363 QPQYMKMIVED
+363 QPQYLKMIAEN
-374 YDGKIPLHEHY
+374 YDGKIQLHEHY

-403 RFSPENMLIPNGAY
+403 GFSPENMMIPNGAY

>member
-54 SRKNLLL
+54 RKKNLLL

-91 DVFSDPEM
+91 DVFSGPEM
-99 KYTLT
+99 KYTLA

-132 ARKVKIDLLSRGS
+132 ARRVKIDLLSRGS
-145 EFEGKYTALWPDVR
+145 EFEGKYTALWPDLR
-159 EVSRETEDVFNS
+159 EVSRETEGVFNS
-171 LIEDNEKAMTELVNI
+171 LIENHENAMTELVNI
-186 AEEVRQLFM
+186 AEEVRELFL
-195 SMTEEE
+195 SMTEETLEAEEKSEPLSVPEDTDGPESSLKDPREYSGE
-201 NEADDPGAEK
+201 NEEYTQEKLVLANEDAGAAIEDTAEDPEETEK
-211 EAEDAALNQKDSD
+211 ER
-224 SAGSVQENG
+224 V
-233 GLQEYVQTKLELES
+233 
-247 KMGVDGFAAQAHA
+247 
-260 ANGTAEVEK
+260 
-269 GAETESAAGTGAK
+269 
-282 PAVRSAEQEDT
+282 
-293 VNSQKETQRRLR
+293 RRLN

-318 TPEFQILLE
+318 TEEFQALLE
-327 CAEKQGSLLRQFR
+327 SAEKQGHSLRQFR
-340 HKISLAFQNTRD
+340 HKISLAFQNTID

-363 QPQYMKMIVED
+363 QPQYMKMIAEN
-374 YDGKIPLHEHY
+374 YDGKIQLHEHY

-403 RFSPENMLIPNGAY
+403 GFSPENMMIPNGAY

>member
-29 AANSKIEGRP
+29 AANSKIEGWP

-54 SRKNLLL
+54 RKKNLLL

-91 DVFSDPEM
+91 DVFSGPEM
-99 KYTLT
+99 KYTLA

-145 EFEGKYTALWPDVR
+145 EFEGKYTALWPDVS
-159 EVSRETEDVFNS
+159 EVSRETEEVFNS
-171 LIEDNEKAMTELVNI
+171 LIENHENAMTELVNI
-186 AEEVRQLFM
+186 AEEVRELFL
-195 SMTEEE
+195 SMTEETLEAEEKSEPLSVPEDTDGPESSLKDPREYSGE
-201 NEADDPGAEK
+201 NEEYTQEKLVLANEDAGAAIEDTAEDPEETEK
-211 EAEDAALNQKDSD
+211 ER
-224 SAGSVQENG
+224 V
-233 GLQEYVQTKLELES
+233 
-247 KMGVDGFAAQAHA
+247 
-260 ANGTAEVEK
+260 
-269 GAETESAAGTGAK
+269 
-282 PAVRSAEQEDT
+282 
-293 VNSQKETQRRLR
+293 RRLN

-318 TPEFQILLE
+318 TEEFQALLE
-327 CAEKQGSLLRQFR
+327 SAEKQGHSLRQFR
-340 HKISLAFQNTRD
+340 HKISLAFQNTID

-363 QPQYMKMIVED
+363 QPQYMKMIAEN
-374 YDGKIPLHEHY
+374 YDGKIQLHEHY

-403 RFSPENMLIPNGAY
+403 GFSPENMMIPNGAY

>member
-54 SRKNLLL
+54 RKKNLLL

-91 DVFSDPEM
+91 DVFSGPEM
-99 KYTLT
+99 KYTLA

-145 EFEGKYTALWPDVR
+145 EFEGKYTALWPDVS
-159 EVSRETEDVFNS
+159 EVSRETEEVFNS
-171 LIEDNEKAMTELVNI
+171 LIENHENAMTELVNI
-186 AEEVRQLFM
+186 AEEVRELFL
-195 SMTEEE
+195 SMTEVTLEAEEKSEPLSVPEDTDGPESSLKDPREYSGE
-201 NEADDPGAEK
+201 NEEYTQEKLVLANEDAGAAIEDTAEDPEETEK
-211 EAEDAALNQKDSD
+211 ER
-224 SAGSVQENG
+224 V
-233 GLQEYVQTKLELES
+233 
-247 KMGVDGFAAQAHA
+247 
-260 ANGTAEVEK
+260 
-269 GAETESAAGTGAK
+269 
-282 PAVRSAEQEDT
+282 
-293 VNSQKETQRRLR
+293 RRLN

-318 TPEFQILLE
+318 TEEFQALLE
-327 CAEKQGSLLRQFR
+327 SAEKQGHSLRQFR
-340 HKISLAFQNTRD
+340 HKISLAFQNTID

-363 QPQYMKMIVED
+363 QPQYMKMIAEN
-374 YDGKIPLHEHY
+374 YDGKIQLHEHY

-403 RFSPENMLIPNGAY
+403 GFSPENMMIPNGAY